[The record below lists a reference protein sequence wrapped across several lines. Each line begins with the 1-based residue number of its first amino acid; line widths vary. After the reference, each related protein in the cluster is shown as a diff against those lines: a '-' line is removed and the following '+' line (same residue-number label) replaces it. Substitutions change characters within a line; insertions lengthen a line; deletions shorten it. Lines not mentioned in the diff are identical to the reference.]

1 VHVNV
6 KKPKFWDQAAAV
18 LDTKET
24 ERERESAHDCRDPTK
39 VTERPMAMI
48 TYERGREID
57 REREREI
64 EISTCVWEGGPLG
77 TRRKN
82 TK

>member
-1 VHVNV
+1 V

-24 ERERESAHDCRDPTK
+24 ERERERESAHDCRDPTK

-48 TYERGREID
+48 TYERGREI
-57 REREREI
+57 ERETERDRDI
-64 EISTCVWEGGPLG
+64 DLCVGGGAIRHPEE
-77 TRRKN
+77 KH
-82 TK
+82 KIK